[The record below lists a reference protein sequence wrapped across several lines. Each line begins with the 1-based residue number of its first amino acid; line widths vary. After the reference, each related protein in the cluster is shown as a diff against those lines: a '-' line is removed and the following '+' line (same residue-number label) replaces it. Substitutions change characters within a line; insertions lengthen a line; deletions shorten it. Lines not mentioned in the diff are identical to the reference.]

1 MATIVLVWLSA
12 LFCTS
17 FTQDA
22 SLRERFGSRL
32 QLSPPPQLY
41 EVYWDVNGDR
51 ISFAVLVQTN
61 GWVGFGI
68 SPTGLMLNSDVIQ
81 GYVDDSTGLIIM
93 NVSIQQI
100 AIIRNFTYN
109 YRMITNALH
118 SLSESG
124 IKPSHCPLYYLY
136 ITVHV
141 TYFADSN
148 IDMFCSTSY

>member
-1 MATIVLVWLSA
+1 MATIVLVLLSA
-12 LFCTS
+12 LFSTS

-22 SLRERFGSRL
+22 SLMARFGSHL

-41 EVYWDVNGDR
+41 EVHWDVNGDR

-68 SPTGLMLNSDVIQ
+68 SPSGLMLNSDVIQ
-81 GYVDDSTGLIIM
+81 GYVDDSTGRVIM

-109 YRMITNALH
+109 CRMITNALY

-124 IKPSHCPLYYLY
+124 INPLHCPPF
-136 ITVHV
+136 ICT
-141 TYFADSN
+141 
-148 IDMFCSTSY
+148 